1 MAQAKETDN
10 SSNNKQLIKKRKKLL
25 LSKEKEVM
33 GKECSNYCLG
43 VVTHPYI
50 YPCIRMKVV
59 GWGGGVCM
67 VGQGKEVV
75 TIVVYYCV
83 RMGGCRTPFFP
94 NTVCFPFG
102 LHPALPHS
110 SVPSPSSTYS
120 FIHLSLHINMSPVS
134 FCFHPSRACSSK

>member
-59 GWGGGVCM
+59 GWGGECVWLDRGRKLLRLSPIIVCEWGV
-67 VGQGKEVV
+67 VGPPSSPTLCASPSAYTQPHR
-75 TIVVYYCV
+75 IHPS
-83 RMGGCRTPFFP
+83 RP
-94 NTVCFPFG
+94 
-102 LHPALPHS
+102 LHPRIHS
-110 SVPSPSSTYS
+110 SIP
-120 FIHLSLHINMSPVS
+120 LHINMSPVS

>member
-59 GWGGGVCM
+59 GWGGGS
-67 VGQGKEVV
+67 
-75 TIVVYYCV
+75 VYGWTGEGSCYDC
-83 RMGGCRTPFFP
+83 RLLLCANGG
-94 NTVCFPFG
+94 
-102 LHPALPHS
+102 L
-110 SVPSPSSTYS
+110 
-120 FIHLSLHINMSPVS
+120 
-134 FCFHPSRACSSK
+134 